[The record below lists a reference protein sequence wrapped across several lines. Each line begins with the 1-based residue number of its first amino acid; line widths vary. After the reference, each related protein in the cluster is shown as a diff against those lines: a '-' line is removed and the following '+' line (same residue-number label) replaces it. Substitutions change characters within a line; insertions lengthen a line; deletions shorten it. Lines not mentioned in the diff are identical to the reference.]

1 MRGRIRGERERE
13 RETRSIV
20 GDKAKCGPCDSENW
34 NVRTGAKPRHVS
46 IRSQPGFP
54 LNPAAFNRPTRL
66 NFHRRW
72 LRHLRLESVLNNYF
86 YLPPTMT
93 YRRGTRFP
101 PPLLATPVK
110 FCRIKKLVISNETQE
125 LYFLNDVNSFD
136 SFDRAA
142 DSKITLR
149 IHRDVLETGPRILNS
164 HLTSRTLP

>member
-101 PPLLATPVK
+101 PPLLS
-110 FCRIKKLVISNETQE
+110 CYS
-125 LYFLNDVNSFD
+125 
-136 SFDRAA
+136 
-142 DSKITLR
+142 SKILSDKKTRHLERNAR
-149 IHRDVLETGPRILNS
+149 IIFFE
-164 HLTSRTLP
+164 

>member
-1 MRGRIRGERERE
+1 MRNSQCFLFLQSLFLPEVRYIGRRCAFWPQQDARPDPGRERERE

-101 PPLLATPVK
+101 PPLLSCYSSKILSDKKPRHLERNA
-110 FCRIKKLVISNETQE
+110 RIKFFE
-125 LYFLNDVNSFD
+125 
-136 SFDRAA
+136 
-142 DSKITLR
+142 
-149 IHRDVLETGPRILNS
+149 
-164 HLTSRTLP
+164 

>member
-1 MRGRIRGERERE
+1 MFSFSPVAIFTRGSLHRQTLRILAAARCAAGSGERERE

-101 PPLLATPVK
+101 PPLLS
-110 FCRIKKLVISNETQE
+110 CYS
-125 LYFLNDVNSFD
+125 
-136 SFDRAA
+136 
-142 DSKITLR
+142 SKILSDKKTRHLERNAR
-149 IHRDVLETGPRILNS
+149 IIFFE
-164 HLTSRTLP
+164 